1 MAQVMKILFFI
12 LTILVISFA
21 PSNGQ
26 RKIDRR
32 DRIRPDTLASDSL
45 VRELIII
52 DPGFDSW
59 LVTQPPMDFYSKE
72 YYRQWNIRYTTE
84 WNRRY
89 LAGRRNG
96 LYESYIDYDPN
107 IDYGLVI
114 NYRLFYYFRYFEE
127 TNHVRLLRSRN

>member
-1 MAQVMKILFFI
+1 MPQVMKILFLI
-12 LTILVISFA
+12 LSIFVISFL

-32 DRIRPDTLASDSL
+32 ERLETDTIASDSL

-59 LVTQPPMDFYSKE
+59 LITQPPMDFYSKD
-72 YYRQWNIRYTTE
+72 YYRQWNIRYVTE

-89 LAGRRNG
+89 MSGRNRG
-96 LYESYIDYDPN
+96 MYESYIDYDPN
-107 IDYGLVI
+107 FDYGLVI
-114 NYRLFYYFRYFEE
+114 NYRLFNYFRYFEE
-127 TNHVRLLRSRN
+127 TNHVRLVRSRR

>member
-1 MAQVMKILFFI
+1 MKILVFI
-12 LTILVISFA
+12 LMIVTVSAL

-32 DRIRPDTLASDSL
+32 DRVKKDTIASDSL

-59 LVTQPPMDFYSKE
+59 LATRPPMDFYSKE
-72 YYRQWNIRYTTE
+72 YYRQWNIRYVTE

-89 LAGRRNG
+89 MSDRRTG

-114 NYRLFYYFRYFEE
+114 NYRLYYYFKYFEE
-127 TNHVRLLRSRN
+127 TNHVRLVRSRK

>member
-1 MAQVMKILFFI
+1 MKILFFI
-12 LTILVISFA
+12 FTILVISFQQ
-21 PSNGQ
+21 SNGQ

-32 DRIRPDTLASDSL
+32 DRIRSDTLAPDST

-59 LVTQPPMDFYSKE
+59 LITQPPMDFYSKE

-89 LAGRRNG
+89 MSGRRNG

-107 IDYGLVI
+107 VDYGLVI
-114 NYRLFYYFRYFEE
+114 NYRLYYYFKYFEE
-127 TNHVRLLRSRN
+127 TNHVRLVRSRK